1 MSFHIRLTYI
11 IYHTV
16 SIFNSIIVGTMP
28 LIPKGIVKKIS
39 QRYIAGENIS
49 DAIRVAKQFEKM
61 NVYATIDVLGEFKT
75 KKEQVEI
82 EKQITLD
89 LIHSIN
95 ENKLQSYLSIK
106 LTSIGMDID
115 EEYCFEN
122 LLEIVTTAQ
131 KTGIFVRLD
140 MENSPYTTKTINMY
154 KKIREQG
161 FSNIGIVIQAYLKR
175 SENDIQSLLEYKPS
189 IRLCKGI
196 YVESSDIA
204 LKDPEQI
211 RENYKKL
218 YHLLIENGAYTCIA
232 THDVELLNYCLQ
244 DIQNKGYKKHQ
255 FEFQMLLGVKE
266 EERTKIVQKGHTMRV
281 YIPFG
286 KDWYGYSTRRLK
298 ENPQI
303 ALYVTKALFRLD

>member
-1 MSFHIRLTYI
+1 MSF
-11 IYHTV
+11 
-16 SIFNSIIVGTMP
+16 
-28 LIPKGIVKKIS
+28 IPKGIVKKIS
-39 QRYIAGENIS
+39 QRYIAGEHIS
-49 DAIRVAKQFEKM
+49 DAIRMATNLEKM
-61 NVYATIDVLGEFKT
+61 NVVATIDVLGEFKT

-82 EKQITLD
+82 EKSVTKEL
-89 LIHSIN
+89 LLSIN
-95 ENKLQSYLSIK
+95 EHKLQSYLSIK

-122 LLEIVTTAQ
+122 LLEIVSLA
-131 KTGIFVRLD
+131 KEFGIFVRLD
-140 MENSPYTTKTINMY
+140 MENSPYTTKTIGMF
-154 KKIREQG
+154 KRIRELG
-161 FSNIGIVIQAYLKR
+161 FTNIGVVIQAYLKR
-175 SENDIQSLLEYKPS
+175 SEEDIKALLEFKPS

-204 LKDPEQI
+204 FKDPEQI

-286 KDWYGYSTRRLK
+286 EDWYGYSTRRLK

>member
-1 MSFHIRLTYI
+1 MSF
-11 IYHTV
+11 
-16 SIFNSIIVGTMP
+16 
-28 LIPKGIVKKIS
+28 IPKGIVKKIS
-39 QRYIAGENIS
+39 QRYIAGEHIS
-49 DAIRVAKQFEKM
+49 DAIRMATNLEKM
-61 NVYATIDVLGEFKT
+61 NVVATIDVLGEFKT

-82 EKQITLD
+82 EKSVTKEL
-89 LIHSIN
+89 LLSIN
-95 ENKLQSYLSIK
+95 EHKLQSYLSIK

-122 LLEIVTTAQ
+122 LLEIVSLA
-131 KTGIFVRLD
+131 KEFGIFVRLD
-140 MENSPYTTKTINMY
+140 MENSPYTTKTIGMF
-154 KKIREQG
+154 KRIRELG
-161 FSNIGIVIQAYLKR
+161 FTNIGVVIQAYLKR
-175 SENDIQSLLEYKPS
+175 SEEDIKALLEYKPS

-204 LKDPEQI
+204 FKDPEQI

-286 KDWYGYSTRRLK
+286 EDWYGYSTRRLK

>member
-1 MSFHIRLTYI
+1 
-11 IYHTV
+11 
-16 SIFNSIIVGTMP
+16 MP

-39 QRYIAGENIS
+39 QRYIAGEHIS

-82 EKQITLD
+82 EKSVTKEL
-89 LIHSIN
+89 LHSIK
-95 ENKLQSYLSIK
+95 EHKLQSYLSIK
-106 LTSIGMDID
+106 LTSIGLDID

-122 LLEIVTTAQ
+122 LLEIVTLA
-131 KTGIFVRLD
+131 KDFGIFVRLD
-140 MENSPYTTKTINMY
+140 MENSPYTSKTINMY

-175 SENDIQSLLEYKPS
+175 SEEDILSILEYKPS